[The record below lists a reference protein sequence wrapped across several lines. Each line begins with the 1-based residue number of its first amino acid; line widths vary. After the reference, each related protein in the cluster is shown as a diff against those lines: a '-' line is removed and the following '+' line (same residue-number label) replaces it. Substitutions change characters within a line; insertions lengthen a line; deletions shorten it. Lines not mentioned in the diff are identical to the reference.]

1 MDARRT
7 VGAARG
13 RMRRTDF
20 ADQRRIR
27 LCTPR
32 RPPELWPEVG
42 DGMTG

>member
-27 LCTPR
+27 FIHA
-32 RPPELWPEVG
+32 
-42 DGMTG
+42 